1 MKRIEY
7 ALATLLLLCSCQEKI
22 DYWMSDAATATM
34 DRIVGEY
41 ALESAEWSEGRID
54 LNDDGISDP
63 DFLTELSTAMGG
75 RELRHLN
82 VDMDETFAYKVRIV
96 WECRV
101 AQLYVY
107 PNWRSEVW
115 WEPYSLY
122 EAFEI
127 EADGTFPQ
135 SLTFPGREFEDDMGY
150 KKQLYVFKDIVC
162 EFKDFDVL
170 SIKAETVFY
179 DYSSESVQRGTVT
192 YFFKCVSGKGKSPV
206 AEPVEVSEIGIQERN
221 CMKTNEDRMIDFVAK
236 SYEENRFDP
245 KKALARSQN
254 GSLRRSLSLS
264 KRTVM
269 LKRIAGVAAA
279 AAVGIFLYL
288 SWLTSWT
295 GYAAYDIAQTFTLPD
310 SSSVTL
316 APGSTLRLQ
325 KHKDKR
331 LVQMTGKVYFNVR
344 HDDRAPFRVDAGSGF
359 VKVLGTRFQVDSRDP
374 ISVSVVSGKVLFS
387 AIRSGEEALIL
398 TKGQSAVLDPAASKP
413 VEITPKHPNPAAW
426 ATGEFIYDNTPLP
439 EVLSELSE
447 YYDVTLV
454 AFDAGHSS
462 GESRRLSGEFST
474 SSLQEIL
481 NLINSALGTDIQ
493 IESQPTR

>member
-1 MKRIEY
+1 
-7 ALATLLLLCSCQEKI
+7 
-22 DYWMSDAATATM
+22 
-34 DRIVGEY
+34 
-41 ALESAEWSEGRID
+41 
-54 LNDDGISDP
+54 
-63 DFLTELSTAMGG
+63 
-75 RELRHLN
+75 
-82 VDMDETFAYKVRIV
+82 
-96 WECRV
+96 
-101 AQLYVY
+101 
-107 PNWRSEVW
+107 
-115 WEPYSLY
+115 
-122 EAFEI
+122 
-127 EADGTFPQ
+127 
-135 SLTFPGREFEDDMGY
+135 
-150 KKQLYVFKDIVC
+150 
-162 EFKDFDVL
+162 
-170 SIKAETVFY
+170 
-179 DYSSESVQRGTVT
+179 
-192 YFFKCVSGKGKSPV
+192 
-206 AEPVEVSEIGIQERN
+206 
-221 CMKTNEDRMIDFVAK
+221 MKTNEDRMIDFVAK

-254 GSLRRSLSLS
+254 GTLHRSLSLS

-269 LKRIAGVAAA
+269 LKRIIGIAAA
-279 AAVGIFLYL
+279 VIVGIFLYT
-288 SWLTSWT
+288 SWRTSWT
-295 GYAAYDIAQTFTLPD
+295 DYMAYDIPQTFTLPD

-316 APGSTLRLQ
+316 APGATLRLQ
-325 KHKDKR
+325 RHKDNR

-462 GESRRLSGEFST
+462 GESRSLSGEFST
-474 SSLQEIL
+474 SSLPEIL

-493 IESQPTR
+493 IESQPMR

>member
-1 MKRIEY
+1 
-7 ALATLLLLCSCQEKI
+7 
-22 DYWMSDAATATM
+22 
-34 DRIVGEY
+34 
-41 ALESAEWSEGRID
+41 
-54 LNDDGISDP
+54 
-63 DFLTELSTAMGG
+63 
-75 RELRHLN
+75 
-82 VDMDETFAYKVRIV
+82 
-96 WECRV
+96 
-101 AQLYVY
+101 
-107 PNWRSEVW
+107 
-115 WEPYSLY
+115 
-122 EAFEI
+122 
-127 EADGTFPQ
+127 
-135 SLTFPGREFEDDMGY
+135 
-150 KKQLYVFKDIVC
+150 
-162 EFKDFDVL
+162 
-170 SIKAETVFY
+170 
-179 DYSSESVQRGTVT
+179 
-192 YFFKCVSGKGKSPV
+192 
-206 AEPVEVSEIGIQERN
+206 
-221 CMKTNEDRMIDFVAK
+221 MKTNEDRMIDFVAK

-295 GYAAYDIAQTFTLPD
+295 DYAAYDIAQTFTLPD

-316 APGSTLRLQ
+316 APGSTLSLQ

-462 GESRRLSGEFST
+462 GESRSLSGEFST
-474 SSLQEIL
+474 SSLPEIL
-481 NLINSALGTDIQ
+481 NLINSALGSDIQ

>member
-1 MKRIEY
+1 
-7 ALATLLLLCSCQEKI
+7 
-22 DYWMSDAATATM
+22 
-34 DRIVGEY
+34 
-41 ALESAEWSEGRID
+41 
-54 LNDDGISDP
+54 
-63 DFLTELSTAMGG
+63 
-75 RELRHLN
+75 
-82 VDMDETFAYKVRIV
+82 
-96 WECRV
+96 
-101 AQLYVY
+101 
-107 PNWRSEVW
+107 
-115 WEPYSLY
+115 
-122 EAFEI
+122 
-127 EADGTFPQ
+127 
-135 SLTFPGREFEDDMGY
+135 
-150 KKQLYVFKDIVC
+150 
-162 EFKDFDVL
+162 
-170 SIKAETVFY
+170 
-179 DYSSESVQRGTVT
+179 
-192 YFFKCVSGKGKSPV
+192 
-206 AEPVEVSEIGIQERN
+206 
-221 CMKTNEDRMIDFVAK
+221 MKTNEDRMIDFVAK

-269 LKRIAGVAAA
+269 LRRIAGVATA

-288 SWLTSWT
+288 PWLTSWT
-295 GYAAYDIAQTFTLPD
+295 DYAAYDIAQTFTLPD

-439 EVLSELSE
+439 EVLSELSD

-462 GESRRLSGEFST
+462 GESRSLSGEFST
-474 SSLQEIL
+474 SSLPEIL

>member
-1 MKRIEY
+1 
-7 ALATLLLLCSCQEKI
+7 
-22 DYWMSDAATATM
+22 
-34 DRIVGEY
+34 
-41 ALESAEWSEGRID
+41 
-54 LNDDGISDP
+54 
-63 DFLTELSTAMGG
+63 
-75 RELRHLN
+75 
-82 VDMDETFAYKVRIV
+82 
-96 WECRV
+96 
-101 AQLYVY
+101 
-107 PNWRSEVW
+107 
-115 WEPYSLY
+115 
-122 EAFEI
+122 
-127 EADGTFPQ
+127 
-135 SLTFPGREFEDDMGY
+135 
-150 KKQLYVFKDIVC
+150 
-162 EFKDFDVL
+162 
-170 SIKAETVFY
+170 
-179 DYSSESVQRGTVT
+179 
-192 YFFKCVSGKGKSPV
+192 
-206 AEPVEVSEIGIQERN
+206 
-221 CMKTNEDRMIDFVAK
+221 MKTNEDRMIDFVAK

-254 GSLRRSLSLS
+254 GSLRWSLSLS

-269 LKRIAGVAAA
+269 LKRIAGVATA

-295 GYAAYDIAQTFTLPD
+295 DYAAYDIAQTFTLPD

-462 GESRRLSGEFST
+462 GESRSLSGEFST
-474 SSLQEIL
+474 SSLPEIL

>member
-1 MKRIEY
+1 
-7 ALATLLLLCSCQEKI
+7 
-22 DYWMSDAATATM
+22 
-34 DRIVGEY
+34 
-41 ALESAEWSEGRID
+41 
-54 LNDDGISDP
+54 
-63 DFLTELSTAMGG
+63 
-75 RELRHLN
+75 
-82 VDMDETFAYKVRIV
+82 
-96 WECRV
+96 
-101 AQLYVY
+101 
-107 PNWRSEVW
+107 
-115 WEPYSLY
+115 
-122 EAFEI
+122 
-127 EADGTFPQ
+127 
-135 SLTFPGREFEDDMGY
+135 
-150 KKQLYVFKDIVC
+150 
-162 EFKDFDVL
+162 
-170 SIKAETVFY
+170 
-179 DYSSESVQRGTVT
+179 
-192 YFFKCVSGKGKSPV
+192 
-206 AEPVEVSEIGIQERN
+206 
-221 CMKTNEDRMIDFVAK
+221 MKTNEDRMIDFVVK

-269 LKRIAGVAAA
+269 LKRIAGVATA

-288 SWLTSWT
+288 PWLTSWT
-295 GYAAYDIAQTFTLPD
+295 DYAAYDIAQTFTLPD

-462 GESRRLSGEFST
+462 GESRSLSGEFST
-474 SSLQEIL
+474 SSLPEIL
-481 NLINSALGTDIQ
+481 NLINSALGSDIQ

>member
-1 MKRIEY
+1 
-7 ALATLLLLCSCQEKI
+7 
-22 DYWMSDAATATM
+22 
-34 DRIVGEY
+34 
-41 ALESAEWSEGRID
+41 
-54 LNDDGISDP
+54 
-63 DFLTELSTAMGG
+63 
-75 RELRHLN
+75 
-82 VDMDETFAYKVRIV
+82 
-96 WECRV
+96 
-101 AQLYVY
+101 
-107 PNWRSEVW
+107 
-115 WEPYSLY
+115 
-122 EAFEI
+122 
-127 EADGTFPQ
+127 
-135 SLTFPGREFEDDMGY
+135 
-150 KKQLYVFKDIVC
+150 
-162 EFKDFDVL
+162 
-170 SIKAETVFY
+170 
-179 DYSSESVQRGTVT
+179 
-192 YFFKCVSGKGKSPV
+192 
-206 AEPVEVSEIGIQERN
+206 
-221 CMKTNEDRMIDFVAK
+221 MKTNEDRMIDFVAK

-295 GYAAYDIAQTFTLPD
+295 DYAAYDIAQTFTLPD

-331 LVQMTGKVYFNVR
+331 LVHMTGKVYFNVR

>member
-1 MKRIEY
+1 
-7 ALATLLLLCSCQEKI
+7 
-22 DYWMSDAATATM
+22 
-34 DRIVGEY
+34 
-41 ALESAEWSEGRID
+41 
-54 LNDDGISDP
+54 
-63 DFLTELSTAMGG
+63 
-75 RELRHLN
+75 
-82 VDMDETFAYKVRIV
+82 
-96 WECRV
+96 
-101 AQLYVY
+101 
-107 PNWRSEVW
+107 
-115 WEPYSLY
+115 
-122 EAFEI
+122 
-127 EADGTFPQ
+127 
-135 SLTFPGREFEDDMGY
+135 
-150 KKQLYVFKDIVC
+150 
-162 EFKDFDVL
+162 
-170 SIKAETVFY
+170 
-179 DYSSESVQRGTVT
+179 
-192 YFFKCVSGKGKSPV
+192 
-206 AEPVEVSEIGIQERN
+206 
-221 CMKTNEDRMIDFVAK
+221 MKTNEDRMIDFVAK

-269 LKRIAGVAAA
+269 LKRIAGVATA

-462 GESRRLSGEFST
+462 GESRSLSGEFST

>member
-1 MKRIEY
+1 
-7 ALATLLLLCSCQEKI
+7 
-22 DYWMSDAATATM
+22 
-34 DRIVGEY
+34 
-41 ALESAEWSEGRID
+41 
-54 LNDDGISDP
+54 
-63 DFLTELSTAMGG
+63 
-75 RELRHLN
+75 
-82 VDMDETFAYKVRIV
+82 
-96 WECRV
+96 
-101 AQLYVY
+101 
-107 PNWRSEVW
+107 
-115 WEPYSLY
+115 
-122 EAFEI
+122 
-127 EADGTFPQ
+127 
-135 SLTFPGREFEDDMGY
+135 
-150 KKQLYVFKDIVC
+150 
-162 EFKDFDVL
+162 
-170 SIKAETVFY
+170 
-179 DYSSESVQRGTVT
+179 
-192 YFFKCVSGKGKSPV
+192 
-206 AEPVEVSEIGIQERN
+206 
-221 CMKTNEDRMIDFVAK
+221 MKTNEDRMIDFVAK

-331 LVQMTGKVYFNVR
+331 LVQMIGKVYFNVR

-462 GESRRLSGEFST
+462 GESRSLSGEFST

>member
-1 MKRIEY
+1 
-7 ALATLLLLCSCQEKI
+7 
-22 DYWMSDAATATM
+22 
-34 DRIVGEY
+34 
-41 ALESAEWSEGRID
+41 
-54 LNDDGISDP
+54 
-63 DFLTELSTAMGG
+63 
-75 RELRHLN
+75 
-82 VDMDETFAYKVRIV
+82 
-96 WECRV
+96 
-101 AQLYVY
+101 
-107 PNWRSEVW
+107 
-115 WEPYSLY
+115 
-122 EAFEI
+122 
-127 EADGTFPQ
+127 
-135 SLTFPGREFEDDMGY
+135 
-150 KKQLYVFKDIVC
+150 
-162 EFKDFDVL
+162 
-170 SIKAETVFY
+170 
-179 DYSSESVQRGTVT
+179 
-192 YFFKCVSGKGKSPV
+192 
-206 AEPVEVSEIGIQERN
+206 
-221 CMKTNEDRMIDFVAK
+221 MKTNEDRMIDFVAK

-279 AAVGIFLYL
+279 VAVGIFLYL

-295 GYAAYDIAQTFTLPD
+295 GYAAYDITQTFTLPD

-462 GESRRLSGEFST
+462 GESRSLSGEFST

>member
-1 MKRIEY
+1 
-7 ALATLLLLCSCQEKI
+7 
-22 DYWMSDAATATM
+22 
-34 DRIVGEY
+34 
-41 ALESAEWSEGRID
+41 
-54 LNDDGISDP
+54 
-63 DFLTELSTAMGG
+63 
-75 RELRHLN
+75 
-82 VDMDETFAYKVRIV
+82 
-96 WECRV
+96 
-101 AQLYVY
+101 
-107 PNWRSEVW
+107 
-115 WEPYSLY
+115 
-122 EAFEI
+122 
-127 EADGTFPQ
+127 
-135 SLTFPGREFEDDMGY
+135 
-150 KKQLYVFKDIVC
+150 
-162 EFKDFDVL
+162 
-170 SIKAETVFY
+170 
-179 DYSSESVQRGTVT
+179 
-192 YFFKCVSGKGKSPV
+192 
-206 AEPVEVSEIGIQERN
+206 
-221 CMKTNEDRMIDFVAK
+221 MKTNEDRMIDFVAK

-254 GSLRRSLSLS
+254 GSLRRLLSLS

-295 GYAAYDIAQTFTLPD
+295 DYAAYDIAQTFTLPD

-316 APGSTLRLQ
+316 APGFTLSLQ

>member
-1 MKRIEY
+1 
-7 ALATLLLLCSCQEKI
+7 
-22 DYWMSDAATATM
+22 
-34 DRIVGEY
+34 
-41 ALESAEWSEGRID
+41 
-54 LNDDGISDP
+54 
-63 DFLTELSTAMGG
+63 
-75 RELRHLN
+75 
-82 VDMDETFAYKVRIV
+82 
-96 WECRV
+96 
-101 AQLYVY
+101 
-107 PNWRSEVW
+107 
-115 WEPYSLY
+115 
-122 EAFEI
+122 
-127 EADGTFPQ
+127 
-135 SLTFPGREFEDDMGY
+135 
-150 KKQLYVFKDIVC
+150 
-162 EFKDFDVL
+162 
-170 SIKAETVFY
+170 
-179 DYSSESVQRGTVT
+179 
-192 YFFKCVSGKGKSPV
+192 
-206 AEPVEVSEIGIQERN
+206 
-221 CMKTNEDRMIDFVAK
+221 MKTNEDRMIDFVAK

-254 GSLRRSLSLS
+254 GSLRRSLILS

-295 GYAAYDIAQTFTLPD
+295 DYAAYDIAQTFTLPD

-454 AFDAGHSS
+454 AFDAGHSF

>member
-1 MKRIEY
+1 
-7 ALATLLLLCSCQEKI
+7 
-22 DYWMSDAATATM
+22 
-34 DRIVGEY
+34 
-41 ALESAEWSEGRID
+41 
-54 LNDDGISDP
+54 
-63 DFLTELSTAMGG
+63 
-75 RELRHLN
+75 
-82 VDMDETFAYKVRIV
+82 
-96 WECRV
+96 
-101 AQLYVY
+101 
-107 PNWRSEVW
+107 
-115 WEPYSLY
+115 
-122 EAFEI
+122 
-127 EADGTFPQ
+127 
-135 SLTFPGREFEDDMGY
+135 
-150 KKQLYVFKDIVC
+150 
-162 EFKDFDVL
+162 
-170 SIKAETVFY
+170 
-179 DYSSESVQRGTVT
+179 
-192 YFFKCVSGKGKSPV
+192 
-206 AEPVEVSEIGIQERN
+206 
-221 CMKTNEDRMIDFVAK
+221 MKTNEDRMIDFVAK

-374 ISVSVVSGKVLFS
+374 ISVSVVSGKVIFS

>member
-1 MKRIEY
+1 
-7 ALATLLLLCSCQEKI
+7 
-22 DYWMSDAATATM
+22 
-34 DRIVGEY
+34 
-41 ALESAEWSEGRID
+41 
-54 LNDDGISDP
+54 
-63 DFLTELSTAMGG
+63 
-75 RELRHLN
+75 
-82 VDMDETFAYKVRIV
+82 
-96 WECRV
+96 
-101 AQLYVY
+101 
-107 PNWRSEVW
+107 
-115 WEPYSLY
+115 
-122 EAFEI
+122 
-127 EADGTFPQ
+127 
-135 SLTFPGREFEDDMGY
+135 
-150 KKQLYVFKDIVC
+150 
-162 EFKDFDVL
+162 
-170 SIKAETVFY
+170 
-179 DYSSESVQRGTVT
+179 
-192 YFFKCVSGKGKSPV
+192 
-206 AEPVEVSEIGIQERN
+206 
-221 CMKTNEDRMIDFVAK
+221 MKTNEDRMIDFVAK
-236 SYEENRFDP
+236 SYEENRFEP

-269 LKRIAGVAAA
+269 LKRIAGVATA

-288 SWLTSWT
+288 PWLTSWT
-295 GYAAYDIAQTFTLPD
+295 DYAAYDIAQTFTLPD

-462 GESRRLSGEFST
+462 GESRSLSGEFST

>member
-1 MKRIEY
+1 
-7 ALATLLLLCSCQEKI
+7 
-22 DYWMSDAATATM
+22 
-34 DRIVGEY
+34 
-41 ALESAEWSEGRID
+41 
-54 LNDDGISDP
+54 
-63 DFLTELSTAMGG
+63 
-75 RELRHLN
+75 
-82 VDMDETFAYKVRIV
+82 
-96 WECRV
+96 
-101 AQLYVY
+101 
-107 PNWRSEVW
+107 
-115 WEPYSLY
+115 
-122 EAFEI
+122 
-127 EADGTFPQ
+127 
-135 SLTFPGREFEDDMGY
+135 
-150 KKQLYVFKDIVC
+150 
-162 EFKDFDVL
+162 
-170 SIKAETVFY
+170 
-179 DYSSESVQRGTVT
+179 
-192 YFFKCVSGKGKSPV
+192 
-206 AEPVEVSEIGIQERN
+206 
-221 CMKTNEDRMIDFVAK
+221 MKTNEDRMIDFVAK

-295 GYAAYDIAQTFTLPD
+295 DYAAYDIAQTFTLPD

-374 ISVSVVSGKVLFS
+374 ICVSVVSGKVLFS

-426 ATGEFIYDNTPLP
+426 ATGEFIYDNTTLP

-493 IESQPTR
+493 IKSQPTR

>member
-1 MKRIEY
+1 
-7 ALATLLLLCSCQEKI
+7 
-22 DYWMSDAATATM
+22 
-34 DRIVGEY
+34 
-41 ALESAEWSEGRID
+41 
-54 LNDDGISDP
+54 
-63 DFLTELSTAMGG
+63 
-75 RELRHLN
+75 
-82 VDMDETFAYKVRIV
+82 
-96 WECRV
+96 
-101 AQLYVY
+101 
-107 PNWRSEVW
+107 
-115 WEPYSLY
+115 
-122 EAFEI
+122 
-127 EADGTFPQ
+127 
-135 SLTFPGREFEDDMGY
+135 
-150 KKQLYVFKDIVC
+150 
-162 EFKDFDVL
+162 
-170 SIKAETVFY
+170 
-179 DYSSESVQRGTVT
+179 
-192 YFFKCVSGKGKSPV
+192 
-206 AEPVEVSEIGIQERN
+206 
-221 CMKTNEDRMIDFVAK
+221 MKTNEDRMIDFVAK

-269 LKRIAGVAAA
+269 LKRIAEVAAA

-295 GYAAYDIAQTFTLPD
+295 DYAAYDIAQTFTLPD

-387 AIRSGEEALIL
+387 AIRSGEKALIL

>member
-1 MKRIEY
+1 
-7 ALATLLLLCSCQEKI
+7 
-22 DYWMSDAATATM
+22 
-34 DRIVGEY
+34 
-41 ALESAEWSEGRID
+41 
-54 LNDDGISDP
+54 
-63 DFLTELSTAMGG
+63 
-75 RELRHLN
+75 
-82 VDMDETFAYKVRIV
+82 
-96 WECRV
+96 
-101 AQLYVY
+101 
-107 PNWRSEVW
+107 
-115 WEPYSLY
+115 
-122 EAFEI
+122 
-127 EADGTFPQ
+127 
-135 SLTFPGREFEDDMGY
+135 
-150 KKQLYVFKDIVC
+150 
-162 EFKDFDVL
+162 
-170 SIKAETVFY
+170 
-179 DYSSESVQRGTVT
+179 
-192 YFFKCVSGKGKSPV
+192 
-206 AEPVEVSEIGIQERN
+206 
-221 CMKTNEDRMIDFVAK
+221 MKTNEDRMIDFVAK

-295 GYAAYDIAQTFTLPD
+295 DYAAYDIAQTFTLPD

-359 VKVLGTRFQVDSRDP
+359 VKVLGTRFQVDARDP

>member
-1 MKRIEY
+1 
-7 ALATLLLLCSCQEKI
+7 
-22 DYWMSDAATATM
+22 
-34 DRIVGEY
+34 
-41 ALESAEWSEGRID
+41 
-54 LNDDGISDP
+54 
-63 DFLTELSTAMGG
+63 
-75 RELRHLN
+75 
-82 VDMDETFAYKVRIV
+82 
-96 WECRV
+96 
-101 AQLYVY
+101 
-107 PNWRSEVW
+107 
-115 WEPYSLY
+115 
-122 EAFEI
+122 
-127 EADGTFPQ
+127 
-135 SLTFPGREFEDDMGY
+135 
-150 KKQLYVFKDIVC
+150 
-162 EFKDFDVL
+162 
-170 SIKAETVFY
+170 
-179 DYSSESVQRGTVT
+179 
-192 YFFKCVSGKGKSPV
+192 
-206 AEPVEVSEIGIQERN
+206 
-221 CMKTNEDRMIDFVAK
+221 MKTKEDRMIDFVAK

-269 LKRIAGVAAA
+269 LKRIAGVATA

-288 SWLTSWT
+288 PWLTSWT
-295 GYAAYDIAQTFTLPD
+295 DYAAYDIAQTFTLPD

-462 GESRRLSGEFST
+462 GESRSLSGEFST
-474 SSLQEIL
+474 SSLPEIL
-481 NLINSALGTDIQ
+481 NLINSALGSDIQ

>member
-1 MKRIEY
+1 
-7 ALATLLLLCSCQEKI
+7 
-22 DYWMSDAATATM
+22 
-34 DRIVGEY
+34 
-41 ALESAEWSEGRID
+41 
-54 LNDDGISDP
+54 
-63 DFLTELSTAMGG
+63 
-75 RELRHLN
+75 
-82 VDMDETFAYKVRIV
+82 
-96 WECRV
+96 
-101 AQLYVY
+101 
-107 PNWRSEVW
+107 
-115 WEPYSLY
+115 
-122 EAFEI
+122 
-127 EADGTFPQ
+127 
-135 SLTFPGREFEDDMGY
+135 
-150 KKQLYVFKDIVC
+150 
-162 EFKDFDVL
+162 
-170 SIKAETVFY
+170 
-179 DYSSESVQRGTVT
+179 
-192 YFFKCVSGKGKSPV
+192 
-206 AEPVEVSEIGIQERN
+206 
-221 CMKTNEDRMIDFVAK
+221 MKTNEDRMIDFVAK

-295 GYAAYDIAQTFTLPD
+295 DYAAYDIAQTFTLPD

-493 IESQPTR
+493 IKSQPTR

>member
-1 MKRIEY
+1 
-7 ALATLLLLCSCQEKI
+7 
-22 DYWMSDAATATM
+22 
-34 DRIVGEY
+34 
-41 ALESAEWSEGRID
+41 
-54 LNDDGISDP
+54 
-63 DFLTELSTAMGG
+63 
-75 RELRHLN
+75 
-82 VDMDETFAYKVRIV
+82 
-96 WECRV
+96 
-101 AQLYVY
+101 
-107 PNWRSEVW
+107 
-115 WEPYSLY
+115 
-122 EAFEI
+122 
-127 EADGTFPQ
+127 
-135 SLTFPGREFEDDMGY
+135 
-150 KKQLYVFKDIVC
+150 
-162 EFKDFDVL
+162 
-170 SIKAETVFY
+170 
-179 DYSSESVQRGTVT
+179 
-192 YFFKCVSGKGKSPV
+192 
-206 AEPVEVSEIGIQERN
+206 
-221 CMKTNEDRMIDFVAK
+221 MKTNEDRMIDFVAK

-269 LKRIAGVAAA
+269 LKRIIGIAAA
-279 AAVGIFLYL
+279 VIVGIFLYT
-288 SWLTSWT
+288 SWRTSWT
-295 GYAAYDIAQTFTLPD
+295 DYMAYDIPQTFTLPD

-316 APGSTLRLQ
+316 APGATLRLQ
-325 KHKDKR
+325 RHKDNR

-462 GESRRLSGEFST
+462 GESRSLSGEFST
-474 SSLQEIL
+474 SSLPEIL
-481 NLINSALGTDIQ
+481 NLINSALGSDIQ
-493 IESQPTR
+493 IESQPVR

>member
-1 MKRIEY
+1 MKN
-7 ALATLLLLCSCQEKI
+7 K
-22 DYWMSDAATATM
+22 
-34 DRIVGEY
+34 
-41 ALESAEWSEGRID
+41 
-54 LNDDGISDP
+54 
-63 DFLTELSTAMGG
+63 
-75 RELRHLN
+75 
-82 VDMDETFAYKVRIV
+82 
-96 WECRV
+96 
-101 AQLYVY
+101 
-107 PNWRSEVW
+107 
-115 WEPYSLY
+115 
-122 EAFEI
+122 
-127 EADGTFPQ
+127 
-135 SLTFPGREFEDDMGY
+135 
-150 KKQLYVFKDIVC
+150 
-162 EFKDFDVL
+162 
-170 SIKAETVFY
+170 
-179 DYSSESVQRGTVT
+179 
-192 YFFKCVSGKGKSPV
+192 
-206 AEPVEVSEIGIQERN
+206 
-221 CMKTNEDRMIDFVAK
+221 EDRMLDFVAK

-295 GYAAYDIAQTFTLPD
+295 DYAAYDIAQTFTLPD

-359 VKVLGTRFQVDSRDP
+359 VKVLGTRFQVDSQDP
-374 ISVSVVSGKVLFS
+374 ISVSVVSGTVLFS

>member
-1 MKRIEY
+1 
-7 ALATLLLLCSCQEKI
+7 
-22 DYWMSDAATATM
+22 
-34 DRIVGEY
+34 
-41 ALESAEWSEGRID
+41 
-54 LNDDGISDP
+54 
-63 DFLTELSTAMGG
+63 
-75 RELRHLN
+75 
-82 VDMDETFAYKVRIV
+82 
-96 WECRV
+96 
-101 AQLYVY
+101 
-107 PNWRSEVW
+107 
-115 WEPYSLY
+115 
-122 EAFEI
+122 
-127 EADGTFPQ
+127 
-135 SLTFPGREFEDDMGY
+135 
-150 KKQLYVFKDIVC
+150 
-162 EFKDFDVL
+162 
-170 SIKAETVFY
+170 
-179 DYSSESVQRGTVT
+179 
-192 YFFKCVSGKGKSPV
+192 
-206 AEPVEVSEIGIQERN
+206 
-221 CMKTNEDRMIDFVAK
+221 MKTNEDRMIDFVAK

-269 LKRIAGVAAA
+269 LKRIAGVATA

-295 GYAAYDIAQTFTLPD
+295 EYAAYDIAQTFTLPD

-316 APGSTLRLQ
+316 APGSTLSLQ

-359 VKVLGTRFQVDSRDP
+359 VKVLGTRFQVDSQDP

>member
-1 MKRIEY
+1 
-7 ALATLLLLCSCQEKI
+7 
-22 DYWMSDAATATM
+22 
-34 DRIVGEY
+34 
-41 ALESAEWSEGRID
+41 
-54 LNDDGISDP
+54 
-63 DFLTELSTAMGG
+63 
-75 RELRHLN
+75 
-82 VDMDETFAYKVRIV
+82 
-96 WECRV
+96 
-101 AQLYVY
+101 
-107 PNWRSEVW
+107 
-115 WEPYSLY
+115 
-122 EAFEI
+122 
-127 EADGTFPQ
+127 
-135 SLTFPGREFEDDMGY
+135 
-150 KKQLYVFKDIVC
+150 
-162 EFKDFDVL
+162 
-170 SIKAETVFY
+170 
-179 DYSSESVQRGTVT
+179 
-192 YFFKCVSGKGKSPV
+192 
-206 AEPVEVSEIGIQERN
+206 
-221 CMKTNEDRMIDFVAK
+221 MKTNEDRMIDFVAK

-288 SWLTSWT
+288 SWLTSWID
-295 GYAAYDIAQTFTLPD
+295 YAAYDIAQTFTLPD

-387 AIRSGEEALIL
+387 AIRSGEEAMIL

-462 GESRRLSGEFST
+462 GESRSLSGEFST

>member
-1 MKRIEY
+1 
-7 ALATLLLLCSCQEKI
+7 
-22 DYWMSDAATATM
+22 
-34 DRIVGEY
+34 
-41 ALESAEWSEGRID
+41 
-54 LNDDGISDP
+54 
-63 DFLTELSTAMGG
+63 
-75 RELRHLN
+75 
-82 VDMDETFAYKVRIV
+82 
-96 WECRV
+96 
-101 AQLYVY
+101 
-107 PNWRSEVW
+107 
-115 WEPYSLY
+115 
-122 EAFEI
+122 
-127 EADGTFPQ
+127 
-135 SLTFPGREFEDDMGY
+135 
-150 KKQLYVFKDIVC
+150 
-162 EFKDFDVL
+162 
-170 SIKAETVFY
+170 
-179 DYSSESVQRGTVT
+179 
-192 YFFKCVSGKGKSPV
+192 
-206 AEPVEVSEIGIQERN
+206 
-221 CMKTNEDRMIDFVAK
+221 MKTNEDRMIDFVAK

-269 LKRIAGVAAA
+269 LKRIAGVAAV

-295 GYAAYDIAQTFTLPD
+295 DYAAYDIAQTFTLPD

>member
-1 MKRIEY
+1 
-7 ALATLLLLCSCQEKI
+7 
-22 DYWMSDAATATM
+22 
-34 DRIVGEY
+34 
-41 ALESAEWSEGRID
+41 
-54 LNDDGISDP
+54 
-63 DFLTELSTAMGG
+63 
-75 RELRHLN
+75 
-82 VDMDETFAYKVRIV
+82 
-96 WECRV
+96 
-101 AQLYVY
+101 
-107 PNWRSEVW
+107 
-115 WEPYSLY
+115 
-122 EAFEI
+122 
-127 EADGTFPQ
+127 
-135 SLTFPGREFEDDMGY
+135 
-150 KKQLYVFKDIVC
+150 
-162 EFKDFDVL
+162 
-170 SIKAETVFY
+170 
-179 DYSSESVQRGTVT
+179 
-192 YFFKCVSGKGKSPV
+192 
-206 AEPVEVSEIGIQERN
+206 
-221 CMKTNEDRMIDFVAK
+221 MKTNEDRMIDFVAK

-295 GYAAYDIAQTFTLPD
+295 DYAAYDIAHTFTLPD

-316 APGSTLRLQ
+316 APGSTLSLQ

-462 GESRRLSGEFST
+462 GESRSLSGEFST
-474 SSLQEIL
+474 SSLPEIL

-493 IESQPTR
+493 IESQPVR

>member
-1 MKRIEY
+1 
-7 ALATLLLLCSCQEKI
+7 
-22 DYWMSDAATATM
+22 
-34 DRIVGEY
+34 
-41 ALESAEWSEGRID
+41 
-54 LNDDGISDP
+54 
-63 DFLTELSTAMGG
+63 
-75 RELRHLN
+75 
-82 VDMDETFAYKVRIV
+82 
-96 WECRV
+96 
-101 AQLYVY
+101 
-107 PNWRSEVW
+107 
-115 WEPYSLY
+115 
-122 EAFEI
+122 
-127 EADGTFPQ
+127 
-135 SLTFPGREFEDDMGY
+135 
-150 KKQLYVFKDIVC
+150 
-162 EFKDFDVL
+162 
-170 SIKAETVFY
+170 
-179 DYSSESVQRGTVT
+179 
-192 YFFKCVSGKGKSPV
+192 
-206 AEPVEVSEIGIQERN
+206 
-221 CMKTNEDRMIDFVAK
+221 MKTNEDRMIDFVAK

-295 GYAAYDIAQTFTLPD
+295 DYAAYDIAQTFTLPD

-344 HDDRAPFRVDAGSGF
+344 HDDRAPFRVDAGTGF
-359 VKVLGTRFQVDSRDP
+359 VKVLGTRFQVDALDST
-374 ISVSVVSGKVLFS
+374 SVSVVSGKVLFTDS
-387 AIRSGEEALIL
+387 RSDGEGLIL

-447 YYDVTLV
+447 YYGVTLV

-462 GESRRLSGEFST
+462 GESRSLSGEFST
-474 SSLQEIL
+474 SSLPEIL

-493 IESQPTR
+493 IESQPVR

>member
-1 MKRIEY
+1 
-7 ALATLLLLCSCQEKI
+7 
-22 DYWMSDAATATM
+22 
-34 DRIVGEY
+34 
-41 ALESAEWSEGRID
+41 
-54 LNDDGISDP
+54 
-63 DFLTELSTAMGG
+63 
-75 RELRHLN
+75 
-82 VDMDETFAYKVRIV
+82 
-96 WECRV
+96 
-101 AQLYVY
+101 
-107 PNWRSEVW
+107 
-115 WEPYSLY
+115 
-122 EAFEI
+122 
-127 EADGTFPQ
+127 
-135 SLTFPGREFEDDMGY
+135 
-150 KKQLYVFKDIVC
+150 
-162 EFKDFDVL
+162 
-170 SIKAETVFY
+170 
-179 DYSSESVQRGTVT
+179 
-192 YFFKCVSGKGKSPV
+192 
-206 AEPVEVSEIGIQERN
+206 
-221 CMKTNEDRMIDFVAK
+221 MKTNEDRMIDFVAK

-295 GYAAYDIAQTFTLPD
+295 DYAAYDIAQTFTLPD

-316 APGSTLRLQ
+316 APGSTLSLQ

-481 NLINSALGTDIQ
+481 NLINSALGSDIQ
-493 IESQPTR
+493 IESQLTR

>member
-1 MKRIEY
+1 
-7 ALATLLLLCSCQEKI
+7 
-22 DYWMSDAATATM
+22 
-34 DRIVGEY
+34 
-41 ALESAEWSEGRID
+41 
-54 LNDDGISDP
+54 
-63 DFLTELSTAMGG
+63 
-75 RELRHLN
+75 
-82 VDMDETFAYKVRIV
+82 
-96 WECRV
+96 
-101 AQLYVY
+101 
-107 PNWRSEVW
+107 
-115 WEPYSLY
+115 
-122 EAFEI
+122 
-127 EADGTFPQ
+127 
-135 SLTFPGREFEDDMGY
+135 
-150 KKQLYVFKDIVC
+150 
-162 EFKDFDVL
+162 
-170 SIKAETVFY
+170 
-179 DYSSESVQRGTVT
+179 
-192 YFFKCVSGKGKSPV
+192 
-206 AEPVEVSEIGIQERN
+206 
-221 CMKTNEDRMIDFVAK
+221 MKTNEDRMIDFVAK

-295 GYAAYDIAQTFTLPD
+295 DYAAYDIAQTFTLPD

-447 YYDVTLV
+447 YYDVTLI

>member
-1 MKRIEY
+1 
-7 ALATLLLLCSCQEKI
+7 
-22 DYWMSDAATATM
+22 
-34 DRIVGEY
+34 
-41 ALESAEWSEGRID
+41 
-54 LNDDGISDP
+54 
-63 DFLTELSTAMGG
+63 
-75 RELRHLN
+75 
-82 VDMDETFAYKVRIV
+82 
-96 WECRV
+96 
-101 AQLYVY
+101 
-107 PNWRSEVW
+107 
-115 WEPYSLY
+115 
-122 EAFEI
+122 
-127 EADGTFPQ
+127 
-135 SLTFPGREFEDDMGY
+135 
-150 KKQLYVFKDIVC
+150 
-162 EFKDFDVL
+162 
-170 SIKAETVFY
+170 
-179 DYSSESVQRGTVT
+179 
-192 YFFKCVSGKGKSPV
+192 
-206 AEPVEVSEIGIQERN
+206 
-221 CMKTNEDRMIDFVAK
+221 MKTNEDRMIDFVAK

-269 LKRIAGVAAA
+269 LKRIAGVAAV

-295 GYAAYDIAQTFTLPD
+295 DYAAYDIAQTFTLPD

-387 AIRSGEEALIL
+387 AIRSGEEAMIL
-398 TKGQSAVLDPAASKP
+398 TKGQSAVMDPAASKP
-413 VEITPKHPNPAAW
+413 VEITPKHPNCATW

>member
-1 MKRIEY
+1 
-7 ALATLLLLCSCQEKI
+7 
-22 DYWMSDAATATM
+22 
-34 DRIVGEY
+34 
-41 ALESAEWSEGRID
+41 
-54 LNDDGISDP
+54 
-63 DFLTELSTAMGG
+63 
-75 RELRHLN
+75 
-82 VDMDETFAYKVRIV
+82 
-96 WECRV
+96 
-101 AQLYVY
+101 
-107 PNWRSEVW
+107 
-115 WEPYSLY
+115 
-122 EAFEI
+122 
-127 EADGTFPQ
+127 
-135 SLTFPGREFEDDMGY
+135 
-150 KKQLYVFKDIVC
+150 
-162 EFKDFDVL
+162 
-170 SIKAETVFY
+170 
-179 DYSSESVQRGTVT
+179 
-192 YFFKCVSGKGKSPV
+192 
-206 AEPVEVSEIGIQERN
+206 
-221 CMKTNEDRMIDFVAK
+221 MKTNEDRMIDFVAK

-279 AAVGIFLYL
+279 VAVGIFLYL

-295 GYAAYDIAQTFTLPD
+295 GYAAYDITQTFTLPD

-344 HDDRAPFRVDAGSGF
+344 HDDCAPFRVDAGSGF

-462 GESRRLSGEFST
+462 GESRSLSGEFST

>member
-1 MKRIEY
+1 
-7 ALATLLLLCSCQEKI
+7 
-22 DYWMSDAATATM
+22 
-34 DRIVGEY
+34 
-41 ALESAEWSEGRID
+41 
-54 LNDDGISDP
+54 
-63 DFLTELSTAMGG
+63 
-75 RELRHLN
+75 
-82 VDMDETFAYKVRIV
+82 
-96 WECRV
+96 
-101 AQLYVY
+101 
-107 PNWRSEVW
+107 
-115 WEPYSLY
+115 
-122 EAFEI
+122 
-127 EADGTFPQ
+127 
-135 SLTFPGREFEDDMGY
+135 
-150 KKQLYVFKDIVC
+150 
-162 EFKDFDVL
+162 
-170 SIKAETVFY
+170 
-179 DYSSESVQRGTVT
+179 
-192 YFFKCVSGKGKSPV
+192 
-206 AEPVEVSEIGIQERN
+206 
-221 CMKTNEDRMIDFVAK
+221 MKTNEDRMIDFVAK

-387 AIRSGEEALIL
+387 AIRSGEKALIL

-462 GESRRLSGEFST
+462 GESRSLSGEFST

>member
-1 MKRIEY
+1 
-7 ALATLLLLCSCQEKI
+7 
-22 DYWMSDAATATM
+22 
-34 DRIVGEY
+34 
-41 ALESAEWSEGRID
+41 
-54 LNDDGISDP
+54 
-63 DFLTELSTAMGG
+63 
-75 RELRHLN
+75 
-82 VDMDETFAYKVRIV
+82 
-96 WECRV
+96 
-101 AQLYVY
+101 
-107 PNWRSEVW
+107 
-115 WEPYSLY
+115 
-122 EAFEI
+122 
-127 EADGTFPQ
+127 
-135 SLTFPGREFEDDMGY
+135 
-150 KKQLYVFKDIVC
+150 
-162 EFKDFDVL
+162 
-170 SIKAETVFY
+170 
-179 DYSSESVQRGTVT
+179 
-192 YFFKCVSGKGKSPV
+192 
-206 AEPVEVSEIGIQERN
+206 
-221 CMKTNEDRMIDFVAK
+221 MKTNKDRMIDFVAK

-295 GYAAYDIAQTFTLPD
+295 DYAAYDIAQTFTLPD

-398 TKGQSAVLDPAASKP
+398 TKGQSAVLDPAASRP

>member
-1 MKRIEY
+1 
-7 ALATLLLLCSCQEKI
+7 
-22 DYWMSDAATATM
+22 
-34 DRIVGEY
+34 
-41 ALESAEWSEGRID
+41 
-54 LNDDGISDP
+54 
-63 DFLTELSTAMGG
+63 
-75 RELRHLN
+75 
-82 VDMDETFAYKVRIV
+82 
-96 WECRV
+96 
-101 AQLYVY
+101 
-107 PNWRSEVW
+107 
-115 WEPYSLY
+115 
-122 EAFEI
+122 
-127 EADGTFPQ
+127 
-135 SLTFPGREFEDDMGY
+135 
-150 KKQLYVFKDIVC
+150 
-162 EFKDFDVL
+162 
-170 SIKAETVFY
+170 
-179 DYSSESVQRGTVT
+179 
-192 YFFKCVSGKGKSPV
+192 
-206 AEPVEVSEIGIQERN
+206 
-221 CMKTNEDRMIDFVAK
+221 MKTNEDRMIDFVAK

-454 AFDAGHSS
+454 TFDAGHSS
-462 GESRRLSGEFST
+462 GESRSLSGEFST
-474 SSLQEIL
+474 SSLPEIL

-493 IESQPTR
+493 IESQPVR

>member
-1 MKRIEY
+1 
-7 ALATLLLLCSCQEKI
+7 
-22 DYWMSDAATATM
+22 
-34 DRIVGEY
+34 
-41 ALESAEWSEGRID
+41 
-54 LNDDGISDP
+54 
-63 DFLTELSTAMGG
+63 
-75 RELRHLN
+75 
-82 VDMDETFAYKVRIV
+82 
-96 WECRV
+96 
-101 AQLYVY
+101 
-107 PNWRSEVW
+107 
-115 WEPYSLY
+115 
-122 EAFEI
+122 
-127 EADGTFPQ
+127 
-135 SLTFPGREFEDDMGY
+135 
-150 KKQLYVFKDIVC
+150 
-162 EFKDFDVL
+162 
-170 SIKAETVFY
+170 
-179 DYSSESVQRGTVT
+179 
-192 YFFKCVSGKGKSPV
+192 
-206 AEPVEVSEIGIQERN
+206 
-221 CMKTNEDRMIDFVAK
+221 MKTNEDRMIDFVAK

-254 GSLRRSLSLS
+254 GSLHRSLSLS

-269 LKRIAGVAAA
+269 LKRIIGIAAA
-279 AAVGIFLYL
+279 VIVGIFLYT
-288 SWLTSWT
+288 SWRTSWT
-295 GYAAYDIAQTFTLPD
+295 DYMAYDIPQTFTLPD

-316 APGSTLRLQ
+316 APGATLRLQ
-325 KHKDKR
+325 RHKDNR

-344 HDDRAPFRVDAGSGF
+344 HDDRAPFRVDAGTGF
-359 VKVLGTRFQVDSRDP
+359 VKVLGTRFQVDALDST
-374 ISVSVVSGKVLFS
+374 SVSVVSGKVLFTDS
-387 AIRSGEEALIL
+387 RSDGEGLIL

>member
-1 MKRIEY
+1 
-7 ALATLLLLCSCQEKI
+7 
-22 DYWMSDAATATM
+22 
-34 DRIVGEY
+34 
-41 ALESAEWSEGRID
+41 
-54 LNDDGISDP
+54 
-63 DFLTELSTAMGG
+63 
-75 RELRHLN
+75 
-82 VDMDETFAYKVRIV
+82 
-96 WECRV
+96 
-101 AQLYVY
+101 
-107 PNWRSEVW
+107 
-115 WEPYSLY
+115 
-122 EAFEI
+122 
-127 EADGTFPQ
+127 
-135 SLTFPGREFEDDMGY
+135 
-150 KKQLYVFKDIVC
+150 
-162 EFKDFDVL
+162 
-170 SIKAETVFY
+170 
-179 DYSSESVQRGTVT
+179 
-192 YFFKCVSGKGKSPV
+192 
-206 AEPVEVSEIGIQERN
+206 
-221 CMKTNEDRMIDFVAK
+221 MKTNEDRMIDFVAK

-254 GSLRRSLSLS
+254 DSLRRSLSLS

-374 ISVSVVSGKVLFS
+374 ICVSVVSGKVLFS

-493 IESQPTR
+493 IKSQPTR

>member
-1 MKRIEY
+1 
-7 ALATLLLLCSCQEKI
+7 
-22 DYWMSDAATATM
+22 
-34 DRIVGEY
+34 
-41 ALESAEWSEGRID
+41 
-54 LNDDGISDP
+54 
-63 DFLTELSTAMGG
+63 
-75 RELRHLN
+75 
-82 VDMDETFAYKVRIV
+82 
-96 WECRV
+96 
-101 AQLYVY
+101 
-107 PNWRSEVW
+107 
-115 WEPYSLY
+115 
-122 EAFEI
+122 
-127 EADGTFPQ
+127 
-135 SLTFPGREFEDDMGY
+135 
-150 KKQLYVFKDIVC
+150 
-162 EFKDFDVL
+162 
-170 SIKAETVFY
+170 
-179 DYSSESVQRGTVT
+179 
-192 YFFKCVSGKGKSPV
+192 
-206 AEPVEVSEIGIQERN
+206 
-221 CMKTNEDRMIDFVAK
+221 MKTNEDRMIDFVAK

-269 LKRIAGVAAA
+269 LKSIAGVAAA

-295 GYAAYDIAQTFTLPD
+295 DYAAYDIAQTFTLPD

-316 APGSTLRLQ
+316 APGSTLSLQ

-462 GESRRLSGEFST
+462 GESRSLSGEFST

>member
-1 MKRIEY
+1 
-7 ALATLLLLCSCQEKI
+7 
-22 DYWMSDAATATM
+22 
-34 DRIVGEY
+34 
-41 ALESAEWSEGRID
+41 
-54 LNDDGISDP
+54 
-63 DFLTELSTAMGG
+63 
-75 RELRHLN
+75 
-82 VDMDETFAYKVRIV
+82 
-96 WECRV
+96 
-101 AQLYVY
+101 
-107 PNWRSEVW
+107 
-115 WEPYSLY
+115 
-122 EAFEI
+122 
-127 EADGTFPQ
+127 
-135 SLTFPGREFEDDMGY
+135 
-150 KKQLYVFKDIVC
+150 
-162 EFKDFDVL
+162 
-170 SIKAETVFY
+170 
-179 DYSSESVQRGTVT
+179 
-192 YFFKCVSGKGKSPV
+192 
-206 AEPVEVSEIGIQERN
+206 
-221 CMKTNEDRMIDFVAK
+221 MKTNEDRMIDFVAK

-316 APGSTLRLQ
+316 APGSTLSLQ

-426 ATGEFIYDNTPLP
+426 ATGEFIYDNTPLL

>member
-1 MKRIEY
+1 
-7 ALATLLLLCSCQEKI
+7 
-22 DYWMSDAATATM
+22 
-34 DRIVGEY
+34 
-41 ALESAEWSEGRID
+41 
-54 LNDDGISDP
+54 
-63 DFLTELSTAMGG
+63 
-75 RELRHLN
+75 
-82 VDMDETFAYKVRIV
+82 
-96 WECRV
+96 
-101 AQLYVY
+101 
-107 PNWRSEVW
+107 
-115 WEPYSLY
+115 
-122 EAFEI
+122 
-127 EADGTFPQ
+127 
-135 SLTFPGREFEDDMGY
+135 
-150 KKQLYVFKDIVC
+150 
-162 EFKDFDVL
+162 
-170 SIKAETVFY
+170 
-179 DYSSESVQRGTVT
+179 
-192 YFFKCVSGKGKSPV
+192 
-206 AEPVEVSEIGIQERN
+206 
-221 CMKTNEDRMIDFVAK
+221 MKTNEDRMIDFVAK

-344 HDDRAPFRVDAGSGF
+344 HDDRTPFRVDAGSGF

>member
-1 MKRIEY
+1 
-7 ALATLLLLCSCQEKI
+7 
-22 DYWMSDAATATM
+22 
-34 DRIVGEY
+34 
-41 ALESAEWSEGRID
+41 
-54 LNDDGISDP
+54 
-63 DFLTELSTAMGG
+63 
-75 RELRHLN
+75 
-82 VDMDETFAYKVRIV
+82 
-96 WECRV
+96 
-101 AQLYVY
+101 
-107 PNWRSEVW
+107 
-115 WEPYSLY
+115 
-122 EAFEI
+122 
-127 EADGTFPQ
+127 
-135 SLTFPGREFEDDMGY
+135 
-150 KKQLYVFKDIVC
+150 
-162 EFKDFDVL
+162 
-170 SIKAETVFY
+170 
-179 DYSSESVQRGTVT
+179 
-192 YFFKCVSGKGKSPV
+192 
-206 AEPVEVSEIGIQERN
+206 
-221 CMKTNEDRMIDFVAK
+221 MKTNEDRMIDFVAK

-254 GSLRRSLSLS
+254 DSLRRSLSLS

-374 ISVSVVSGKVLFS
+374 ISVSVVSGKVLFTDS
-387 AIRSGEEALIL
+387 RSGEEALIL

-462 GESRRLSGEFST
+462 GESRSLSGEFST
-474 SSLQEIL
+474 SSLPEIL

-493 IESQPTR
+493 IESQPVR